1 MNEKSLLAVG
11 IRHPFPLIFLAY
23 LELYN
28 CKKTKKYRTM
38 ASFDV
43 KDELG
48 NIGGDI
54 ARSGVNRL
62 VNVVINS
69 LTNYFRKRS
78 AAKKAGTATQQPQDT
93 SVPPQAPIQDNTNEQ
108 SENF

>member
-1 MNEKSLLAVG
+1 
-11 IRHPFPLIFLAY
+11 
-23 LELYN
+23 
-28 CKKTKKYRTM
+28 M
-38 ASFDV
+38 ASFDI

-62 VNVVINS
+62 VNIVINS
-69 LTNYFRKRS
+69 LINYFRKRS
-78 AAKKAGTATQQPQDT
+78 AAKKAGTATQQPQNT
-93 SVPPQAPIQDNTNEQ
+93 AVPPQPPVQDNTNEQ

>member
-1 MNEKSLLAVG
+1 
-11 IRHPFPLIFLAY
+11 
-23 LELYN
+23 
-28 CKKTKKYRTM
+28 M
-38 ASFDV
+38 ASFDI

-54 ARSGVNRL
+54 TRSGVNRL
-62 VNVVINS
+62 VNIVINS

-78 AAKKAGTATQQPQDT
+78 AAKKACTATQQPQNT
-93 SVPPQAPIQDNTNEQ
+93 AVPPQPPVQDNTNEQ